1 MNLLDIFRKS
11 KKGRTSTVSLGK
23 MWLCAVKVEP
33 WEVKNWYDVA
43 IVEADVTGAYV
54 HSNGEQRIES
64 SIGNPFSKYDTTQMC
79 GPIGHLEYATRL
91 CQWVGFFNEKKDAED
106 AYRKFVAK
114 FMQQI
119 ETATAKL
126 SLSDEAK

>member
-1 MNLLDIFRKS
+1 MNLLDLFRKS
-11 KKGRTSTVSLGK
+11 KKASAMSLGK

-54 HSNGEQRIES
+54 RSNGEQRIES
-64 SIGNPFSKYDTTQMC
+64 SVGNPFSKYDTTQMC
-79 GPIGHLEYATRL
+79 GPVGHLEYVQRP
-91 CQWVGFFNEKKDAED
+91 CQWIGFFNTKEDAED
-106 AYRKFVAK
+106 AYSKFVAS

-119 ETATAKL
+119 ESATAKL
-126 SLSDEAK
+126 NLSDRS